1 MLSVGLNFSPSF
13 LRLEFLLN
21 LELSELLG
29 WLNGNLRN
37 PSVSTSLGLGLH
49 MHTAK
54 HGLLTWVLETQI
66 QEFMLACQAL
76 YQLSRLPG
84 LVFEWILCYFTKCSS
99 ESRPYKR
106 DKRTVSGSWKHT
118 SVIISDPYNRSKM

>member
-1 MLSVGLNFSPSF
+1 
-13 LRLEFLLN
+13 
-21 LELSELLG
+21 
-29 WLNGNLRN
+29 
-37 PSVSTSLGLGLH
+37 

-76 YQLSRLPG
+76 YQPSHLPG
-84 LVFEWILCYFTKCSS
+84 LVFDEILCYSKCSS

-106 DKRTVSGSWKHT
+106 EKRTKFLALGNT
-118 SVIISDPYNRSKM
+118 RL